1 MNWESSVVKQNGVAD
16 YVLQGANKKGNH
28 MLKIGEF
35 KLKKQTWKQLL
46 FNVNAVRISIPGL
59 DFEIIFQISIIS
71 KNKDKLVERECKQI

>member
-1 MNWESSVVKQNGVAD
+1 
-16 YVLQGANKKGNH
+16 

-35 KLKKQTWKQLL
+35 KLKKQTWKQFV

-59 DFEIIFQISIIS
+59 DFEIICQISIIS